1 MRVASER
8 SEDREPT
15 WLTPRQAADYLGVG
29 IDTIYD
35 ACAAGGLKH
44 VKLGHR
50 TIRLRRD
57 WIDHW
62 VEQRVRQFA

>member
-1 MRVASER
+1 MRVTTQAVANESI
-8 SEDREPT
+8 
-15 WLTPRQAADYLGVG
+15 WMTPRQAAAHLGVG

-35 ACAAGGLKH
+35 ACAAGGLRH

-57 WIDHW
+57 WIDMWAEEKARTH
-62 VEQRVRQFA
+62 A